1 MISCRALGLAC
12 CASSLLALSTLVHTG
27 GPARAQEPVKGGEI
41 TYVYPSGPSSLD
53 PHNAGQAVE
62 VEVIFH
68 LFETLVTLGENYEAV
83 PALASSIDVSDD
95 ARTYTFH
102 LRKGVKFHNG
112 KIMSSADVL
121 ASYER
126 YREFGGSPSIL
137 ADVERFDTPDPDTF
151 VVHLK
156 NPNTVFLDTLKTA
169 RHAIGILPAE
179 ERNKPA
185 RESAPIGTGPF
196 KVGEWVRDSHLVIER
211 FDDYVQNG
219 DAAGPDGYGGR
230 KTVHLDSVRYRFVPE
245 INSRVAALQAGDA
258 DVASEIPPDLA
269 AQVKGNSQ
277 LTIREQFPFA
287 SAVFILNTKNAPT
300 SNLLVRKA
308 IQALVNVDDV
318 MAVTG
323 LPHRRNPSMLYETSE
338 YHPGNALDGY
348 YSIND
353 VERAKQLLAESGYA
367 GEPILMQTTATFP
380 QYRDAILVLSEM
392 MKSIGMNVT
401 VDLVDWTTN
410 INNLNTG
417 AGGWNVSAVQSM
429 SHPLIG
435 PTAYRPTIY
444 TMPQIDSDEILDEAF
459 ARFFTGKQ
467 LEERKAAWAD
477 IEKQINEQV
486 YFIKIGDYGSSLI
499 HNFRVN
505 DIRPWYTIRYW
516 DVWVDDAGKA
526 E

>member
-1 MISCRALGLAC
+1 MKRRH
-12 CASSLLALSTLVHTG
+12 ASSLAYCLSSFLAFSAVAYTSV
-27 GPARAQEPVKGGEI
+27 AANAQEPARGGEVA
-41 TYVYPSGPSSLD
+41 YVYPSGPASLD

-68 LFETLVTLGENYEAV
+68 IFETLVTLGENYEAV
-83 PALASSIDVSDD
+83 PALAASIEVDD
-95 ARTYTFH
+95 EAKTYTFH

-112 KIMSSADVL
+112 KIMTSADVL

-126 YREFGGSPSIL
+126 YRAVGGSPSIL
-137 ADVERFDTPDPDTF
+137 ADVERFEAPDPDTF
-151 VVHLK
+151 VIHLK
-156 NPNTVFLDTLKTA
+156 SPNTVFLDTLKTA

-179 ERNKPA
+179 ERDKPA
-185 RESAPIGTGPF
+185 RESAVIGTGPF

-211 FDDYVQNG
+211 FDDYVQDE
-219 DAAGPDGYGGR
+219 DADGPNGYGGK

-245 INSRVAALQAGDA
+245 INARVSALQAGDA
-258 DVASEIPPDLA
+258 DVASEIPPELA
-269 AQVKGNSQ
+269 ERASGNSN
-277 LTIREQFPFA
+277 LAIKEQFPFA

-300 SNLLVRKA
+300 SDLLVRQA

-323 LPHRRNPSMLYETSE
+323 LPHRRNASMLYETSE
-338 YHPGNALDGY
+338 YHPGNALDAY
-348 YSIND
+348 YSIDD
-353 VERAKQLLAESGYA
+353 VERAKQLLAQSGYA
-367 GEPILMQTTATFP
+367 GETIVMQTTSTFP
-380 QYRDAILVLSEM
+380 QYRDAILVLSEQ

-444 TMPQIDSDEILDEAF
+444 TMPQIGKDEVLDEAYG
-459 ARFFTGKQ
+459 RFFTGRE
-467 LEERKAAWAD
+467 LEERKEAWTD
-477 IEKQINEQV
+477 IEKRINEQV

-499 HNFRVN
+499 HNVRVN
-505 DIRPWYTIRYW
+505 NLRPWYTIRYW
-516 DVWVDDAGKA
+516 DIWVSDAGKSD
-526 E
+526 